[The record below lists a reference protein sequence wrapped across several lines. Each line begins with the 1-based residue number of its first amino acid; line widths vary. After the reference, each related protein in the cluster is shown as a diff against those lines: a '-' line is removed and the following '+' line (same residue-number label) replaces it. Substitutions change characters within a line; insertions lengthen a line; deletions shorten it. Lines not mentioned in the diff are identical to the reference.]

1 VDNIQAAIR
10 EAYEDAMRDL
20 KKELKKLKKLPRKEL
35 YALVLT
41 LRTHVDILTLRNR
54 ILADA
59 IRARMEEAK

>member
-54 ILADA
+54 ISS
-59 IRARMEEAK
+59 